1 MTQVLD
7 RIITDDPK
15 KAQGALNDGYMM
27 SIQPFVL
34 SEADFNPCC
43 FPTGV
48 IIYILHKIK
57 EKRPEDPMWL
67 VDNEV
72 PYQMTRSKDKWKEL
86 FDGDYIGLWETSKN
100 RKGEFDYVIYSHKH
114 TQFFTPKEFWELAQA
129 CKEAVDKLFKP
140 NGDCYR

>member
-1 MTQVLD
+1 MRQKNND
-7 RIITDDPK
+7 PSFGYYFHRRPK

-27 SIQPFVL
+27 TIQPFVL

-72 PYQMTRSKDKWKEL
+72 PY
-86 FDGDYIGLWETSKN
+86 
-100 RKGEFDYVIYSHKH
+100 
-114 TQFFTPKEFWELAQA
+114 
-129 CKEAVDKLFKP
+129 
-140 NGDCYR
+140 